1 MAMPN
6 IGPQIG
12 LHGVK
17 NYVLDLDSA
26 KAATKAFLAELK
38 SAQKIKNPFE
48 SAVKQTGALE
58 SEIDAQVAKV
68 NLLSDAYQK
77 AVEKYGQH
85 SKQAYKAQ
93 EELAKA
99 EAALSSMLDQYSKI
113 STTKIEIQGIGTFKN
128 DIQTL
133 TQATKTFK
141 AEFDAFGTKNK
152 LGEAFEKA
160 AGQSNAL
167 KKAIETQKASV
178 KLLEQDYD
186 RAAAEQG
193 EFSEGALKAK
203 ENVARANTELANMEK
218 TLKELPNGLQN
229 VSASL
234 DKMAQPWG
242 QISQGAGQIS
252 RMMMPMTTAYTAGV
266 GAAAKTAM
274 DFEYQMSKVQAVT
287 ASTDDQIAQ
296 LSDTLLNMSKG
307 TIYAPQQLA
316 EGFEKVARAGITE
329 TVDQLAIL
337 QAGLDLAT
345 AEGVEFDSTADG
357 IISTLYQ
364 FNMEMTE
371 AGNVADIVAQAS
383 RSAKTDAGL
392 LFETF
397 KQAAPSM
404 NAMNFNLRDT
414 ALAADLMAD
423 SALVGSQAGTYLK
436 TSMANLTAP
445 TDKQREAME
454 KFNITLE
461 KSGKS
466 VSFVDLL
473 GQLRTSFGGLDVEL
487 QNVDGELKDADQLFE
502 ELSGKLPTE
511 QLEKLEGVVTIF
523 GKRSLPGML
532 AMINAT
538 DERFEELK
546 GNLAETTGVA
556 GEMAKIVGDSTT
568 GGWQKLQAG
577 LQVLGIEMGQQL
589 LPFINSF
596 LEKAT
601 EWVTKFSEMDDGTK
615 RLILTIGGV
624 VAAAAPIFGLIS
636 GVTNG
641 VNNIL
646 TAGSNLSNGIGLLS
660 KVIGGAGGGAGLIG
674 SIGGLISAFGPLL
687 LGGAIVAGVVA
698 AAVLIYKNWDK
709 IKEAAAALK
718 EKIGEAWGY
727 IKDQTAK
734 VWEETKNKVK
744 EKWDS
749 ITSNIQEKASAIKNY
764 VGGRLSEMKQAFD
777 SNGGGIKGTVAA
789 MWSYIKGNYRDGF
802 NLLNQL
808 TGGKLAEVAG
818 KFLKVKDDAVNWGRD
833 MIQGFIDGITEKW
846 EALKSKVAGVAQTV
860 KDFLGFSVPKKGPLS
875 DADTYMPDF
884 IQLLSNGLR
893 GGAGEISAA
902 ADRLANAMVITPSTH
917 YADLPA
923 AGSVTNTTMGN
934 LSFNIYAQ
942 PGQDVE
948 EIAEAVEE
956 RISSLMNRREVAYA

>member
-113 STTKIEIQGIGTFKN
+113 STTKVEIKGIGTFKN

-160 AGQSNAL
+160 AGQSNSL
-167 KKAIETQKASV
+167 KKAIETQKATV
-178 KLLEQDYD
+178 NLLEKDYD

-193 EFSEGALKAK
+193 EFSEGALRAK

-229 VSASL
+229 VGAAL
-234 DKMAQPWG
+234 NNMAQPWG

-252 RMMMPMTTAYTAGV
+252 RMFLPATAAYTAGV

-287 ASTDDQIAQ
+287 ASTDEQIAQ
-296 LSDTLLNMSKG
+296 LSDTLLDMSKG
-307 TIYAPQQLA
+307 TIYGPQQLA

-337 QAGLDLAT
+337 QAGLNLAT
-345 AEGVEFDSTADG
+345 AEGVDFDSTADG

-364 FNMEMTE
+364 FNMQMGDAAE
-371 AGNVADIVAQAS
+371 VADVVAQAS

-423 SALVGSQAGTYLK
+423 SALVGSRAGVYLK

-445 TDKQREAME
+445 TDKQRTAME

-461 KSGKS
+461 QGGKS
-466 VSFVDLL
+466 VSFVNLL
-473 GQLRTSFGGLDVEL
+473 EQLRTSFGGLDVEL
-487 QNVDGELKDADQLFE
+487 QNVDGELKDADELFE

-523 GKRSLPGML
+523 GKRSLPAML
-532 AMINAT
+532 AMINAS
-538 DERFEELK
+538 DERFNELK

-556 GEMAKIVGDSTT
+556 SEMAKIVGDSTT

-577 LQVLGIEMGQQL
+577 LQVLGIEIGQQL
-589 LPFINSF
+589 LPYINSF

-615 RLILTIGGV
+615 KLLLTVGGMIALI
-624 VAAAAPIFGLIS
+624 APIFGLIS
-636 GVTNG
+636 GVAG
-641 VNNIL
+641 GINNIL
-646 TAGSNLSNGIGLLS
+646 MAGSNLSSGIGLLS
-660 KVIGGAGGGAGLIG
+660 KMLGGAGGGGLIG
-674 SIGGLISAFGPLL
+674 SIGTLITTIGPW
-687 LGGAIVAGVVA
+687 VALA
-698 AAVLIYKNWDK
+698 AAVVGAGYLIYKNWDK
-709 IKEAAAALK
+709 IKETAIQLK
-718 EKIGEAWGY
+718 ENISEAWNY
-727 IKDQTAK
+727 IKDQTIK
-734 VWEETKNKVK
+734 VWTEFKNKVSETWNAVTTTIS
-744 EKWDS
+744 EKV
-749 ITSNIQEKASAIKNY
+749 NAIKDY
-764 VGGRLSEMKQAFD
+764 VGGRLSEMKQAFID
-777 SNGGGIKGTVAA
+777 NGGGITGAVAA
-789 MWSYIKGNYRDGF
+789 TWTYIKGNYRDGF

-818 KFLKVKDDAVNWGRD
+818 KFLKVKDDALNWGKD
-833 MIQGFIDGITEKW
+833 MIQGFIDGITAKW
-846 EALKSKVAGVAQTV
+846 EALKSKVAGIAQTV

-884 IQLLSNGLR
+884 IQLLSHGLR
-893 GGAGEISAA
+893 GGAGEISSA
-902 ADRLANAMVITPSTH
+902 ADKLANAMVITPTTH

-923 AGSVTNTTMGN
+923 GVTTNTTMGN

-942 PGQDVE
+942 PGQNVE